1 MERVAFLL
9 SFSCCQEKMEEK
21 WSCKGFAGGL
31 LDFYP
36 CVCSV
41 IQENVRKERLRK
53 LSVLCGVFVHGKIES
68 ERERSEMTGF
78 HSGFCGTCGIFRVF
92 VCKGVESG
100 EEMGER
106 EGFLRGLLC
115 VISSNFLV

>member
-1 MERVAFLL
+1 
-9 SFSCCQEKMEEK
+9 MEEK

-68 ERERSEMTGF
+68 ERERVQKRQGF
-78 HSGFCGTCGIFRVF
+78 TVVSVGLVGFFVFLSARGLRVVKKWEKERVF
-92 VCKGVESG
+92 SG
-100 EEMGER
+100 D
-106 EGFLRGLLC
+106 
-115 VISSNFLV
+115 SSV